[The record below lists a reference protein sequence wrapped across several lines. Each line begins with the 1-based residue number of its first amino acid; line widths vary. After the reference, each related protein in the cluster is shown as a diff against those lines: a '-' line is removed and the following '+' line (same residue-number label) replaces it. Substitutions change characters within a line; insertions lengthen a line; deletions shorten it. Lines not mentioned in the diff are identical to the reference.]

1 MRSIK
6 HTLHAHQQRR
16 QAARAK
22 LPWEELEGEAA
33 RQGCSAADIFF
44 DRAGRPVPPPD
55 VAFPVGDPE
64 HSLARTETVPAR
76 RTMPYDIWGPDTGA
90 ASSSLRQLG
99 ETNMTGGDDIRDS
112 AARLELAGGAYT

>member
-22 LPWEELEGEAA
+22 LPWEELEAEAA

-55 VAFPVGDPE
+55 VAFPAGDPE
-64 HSLARTETVPAR
+64 HSLARSETAPAQ
-76 RTMPYDIWGPDTGA
+76 RTMPYDIWGRTPGQRAVT
-90 ASSSLRQLG
+90 
-99 ETNMTGGDDIRDS
+99 DDSWGR
-112 AARLELAGGAYT
+112 RT